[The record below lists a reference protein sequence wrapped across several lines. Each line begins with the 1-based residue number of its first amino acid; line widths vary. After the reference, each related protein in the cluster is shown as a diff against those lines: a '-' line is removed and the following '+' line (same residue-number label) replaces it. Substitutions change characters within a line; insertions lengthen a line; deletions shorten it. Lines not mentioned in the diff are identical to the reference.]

1 VAFRGTLAR
10 AGLSGGDMLAAA
22 MFVSSAARY
31 LARIAGE
38 LDPAAVADY
47 GRVLAERLDP
57 KWFPIMVELTSNR
70 LADLDRPER
79 RLRPSRQRTP
89 AY

>member
-10 AGLSGGDMLAAA
+10 AGLSSGYLLAAA

-57 KWFPIMVELTSNR
+57 RWFPIMAELTSNDSR
-70 LADLDRPER
+70 TLTG
-79 RLRPSRQRTP
+79 PS
-89 AY
+89 AASV

>member
-10 AGLSGGDMLAAA
+10 PGLSGGYLLAA

-47 GRVLAERLDP
+47 GRVLAERL
-57 KWFPIMVELTSNR
+57 S
-70 LADLDRPER
+70 
-79 RLRPSRQRTP
+79 S
-89 AY
+89 